1 MFFDV
6 IFVLEN
12 MASYRFDR
20 HIRYQMNSKTE
31 SSSVKINED
40 I

>member
-12 MASYRFDR
+12 M
-20 HIRYQMNSKTE
+20 SKLSFWSTYEVWNE
-31 SSSVKINED
+31 SKNWKF
-40 I
+40 